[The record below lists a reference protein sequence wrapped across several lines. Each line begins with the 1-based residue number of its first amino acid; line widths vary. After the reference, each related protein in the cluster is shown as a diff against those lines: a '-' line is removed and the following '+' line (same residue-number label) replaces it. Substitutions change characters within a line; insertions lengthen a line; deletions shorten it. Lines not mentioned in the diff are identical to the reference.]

1 MPDYVY
7 REDQTDIERWI
18 SFYEWF
24 VDHFRD
30 GYNMCVHEYTNDLSC
45 REQLEQQRNTPEA
58 QDVWPRV
65 AAADTA
71 FRKFLIPTKCAIYGD
86 APSDH
91 FWFWGYPD
99 GSAELEAD
107 LKSMGAL

>member
-1 MPDYVY
+1 MPDFNARDLSDV
-7 REDQTDIERWI
+7 ERWV
-18 SFYEWF
+18 SFYESF
-24 VDHFRD
+24 VDSVRD
-30 GYNMCVHEYTNDLSC
+30 GYDMCIYEYTNDLSC
-45 REQLEQQRNTPEA
+45 RDQLERRRADT
-58 QDVWPRV
+58 DVQAVWARV
-65 AAADTA
+65 VAADTA